1 MIQKNIS
8 VNSSNTV
15 IEKNINGFIIQGKI
29 LNVLL
34 KNKNNNN
41 KKIDIGTLNTINDLK
56 SHLRLDTNNG
66 KIII

>member
-1 MIQKNIS
+1 MDNKNI
-8 VNSSNTV
+8 
-15 IEKNINGFIIQGKI
+15 GFIIQGKI

-41 KKIDIGTLNTINDLK
+41 KKIDIGTLNTIKDLK